1 MQPNIQQASCA
12 VGTTETAQETR
23 QAMLDAIERLD
34 GQLIQIINNRELNNC
49 SGEKNKAIFDLSTN
63 LGKISTHILDG
74 GIKDIMDSSLS
85 AFQETWPKSDPNYC
99 DQFVDQKETK

>member
-1 MQPNIQQASCA
+1 MTLFIPILVFVSCA

-74 GIKDIMDSSLS
+74 GENALGDAQKDICSTNQRS
-85 AFQETWPKSDPNYC
+85 ET
-99 DQFVDQKETK
+99 